1 MVPSEDYLLPS
12 WLDTINRVPMS
23 FPMLRDGKMSAQK
36 NWNKATMKTICVEVL
51 KEAVPSIPR
60 FSRFLHIHLAKFVEE
75 RPSAEQPSTEQPS
88 TEQQGDE
95 KGDDQ
100 KEEAAPP
107 SSTSSPSSSSLSIE
121 YWPPQHHLRVIYSEQ
136 FDANES
142 PLDRV
147 TYRGLSQFLSAK
159 YQIKED
165 EVAIAMFKV
174 AKSEWVLLDDH
185 CDDANKLGVVGQPF
199 NIKMQARDGQI
210 FAVFDLAKCKA
221 VDVEGDKRKL
231 IEDTIS
237 NWTPPPMSPR
247 ALALSARSNGMGAAS
262 RLAAAAAAIA
272 GGKRWEPQQLTIK
285 DID

>member
-75 RPSAEQPSTEQPS
+75 RPSAEQPSTEQ
-88 TEQQGDE
+88 QGDE

-136 FDANES
+136 FGANES

-147 TYRGLSQFLSAK
+147 TYRGMSQFLSAK